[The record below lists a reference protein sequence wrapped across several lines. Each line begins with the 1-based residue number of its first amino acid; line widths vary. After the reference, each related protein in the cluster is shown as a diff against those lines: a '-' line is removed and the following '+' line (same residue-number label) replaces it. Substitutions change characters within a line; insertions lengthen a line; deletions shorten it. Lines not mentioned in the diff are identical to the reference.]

1 MNELQ
6 TKPYAG
12 SRPGGNLST
21 EVSPAVFQDLSQF
34 VGGEVGD
41 IPEKPRPSGP
51 HRILAQFTMGR
62 QLVAGDMVVAICFGI
77 WWSQWTWP
85 LLVGWALTVVS
96 YASSGLYRPRL
107 HLTLLDQVP
116 QLLSQFVITVTIAL
130 TVPAL
135 LGVPL
140 ELRRHAF
147 GAALMIGSMLAMR
160 GIIFA
165 VVRIGRMSGAVSHP
179 TLVVGSGER
188 AQRVMGVL
196 ERHRTYG
203 LNVLG
208 YVADRPVEAGSAEPA
223 DVAWRRLGTSADLTR
238 VIRRHHI
245 EILIIDDLE
254 SCPAGMID
262 GLRRKW
268 SKGPSAFLVANSWE
282 VGDARVANDH
292 IGGVPIVRVSRGWTL
307 GQRAGKRLFDLAM
320 ATASLVVLSPLM
332 LLVAL
337 AVMAEDGHGPLF
349 RQVRVGRNGK
359 LFTMYKFRSMRPA
372 APAKS
377 DTAWS
382 GESEARIGRIGKF
395 IRATSI
401 DELPQLFNILRGDMT
416 FVGPRP
422 ERPHYVRQFSATI
435 PEYESRHRVAVGLTG
450 LAQVSGLRGDTSID
464 DRVRHDNYYIDHWS
478 LWFDIKVLIWTLGQA
493 FGARGR

>member
-1 MNELQ
+1 
-6 TKPYAG
+6 
-12 SRPGGNLST
+12 
-21 EVSPAVFQDLSQF
+21 
-34 VGGEVGD
+34 
-41 IPEKPRPSGP
+41 
-51 HRILAQFTMGR
+51 
-62 QLVAGDMVVAICFGI
+62 
-77 WWSQWTWP
+77 
-85 LLVGWALTVVS
+85 
-96 YASSGLYRPRL
+96 
-107 HLTLLDQVP
+107 
-116 QLLSQFVITVTIAL
+116 
-130 TVPAL
+130 
-135 LGVPL
+135 
-140 ELRRHAF
+140 
-147 GAALMIGSMLAMR
+147 
-160 GIIFA
+160 
-165 VVRIGRMSGAVSHP
+165 
-179 TLVVGSGER
+179 
-188 AQRVMGVL
+188 
-196 ERHRTYG
+196 
-203 LNVLG
+203 
-208 YVADRPVEAGSAEPA
+208 
-223 DVAWRRLGTSADLTR
+223 
-238 VIRRHHI
+238 
-245 EILIIDDLE
+245 
-254 SCPAGMID
+254 
-262 GLRRKW
+262 
-268 SKGPSAFLVANSWE
+268 
-282 VGDARVANDH
+282 
-292 IGGVPIVRVSRGWTL
+292 
-307 GQRAGKRLFDLAM
+307 M
-320 ATASLVVLSPLM
+320 ATASLVLLSPLM